1 MQEKYMKRAIEL
13 AKNGYGRVSPNPLVG
28 CVIVKEDQVVAEGW
42 HKKYGDLHA
51 EAMALGIAGE
61 NAKGCE
67 MYVTLEPCSHFG
79 KQPPCANAIVSSGI
93 KKIYVGSLDPNPL
106 VAGRGIKI
114 LQNADIQVKT
124 DVLKDEC
131 DRLNEIF
138 FHYITHD
145 TPFVAIKY
153 AMTLDGKIAS
163 RTGDS
168 RWISSD
174 ISRRYV
180 HRLRNKYTAILAGIG
195 TVLAD
200 DPLLT
205 CRIDGG
211 RNPVRIIVD
220 TDLKTPLNS
229 NIMQT
234 AKDIKTII
242 ATSKEDKRYEQMGA
256 ELLLTEKHGKIL
268 DMSDLLMKL
277 RQKNIDSVLVEGG
290 GEINFSI
297 IKNNLAQK
305 IYSFIAPKFIGGN
318 GKSPV
323 AGLGFDKMSDAV
335 KLKNMTMD
343 KIGDDI
349 LIRGY
354 F

>member
-114 LQNADIQVKT
+114 LQNAGIQVKT

-145 TPFVAIKY
+145 TPFVAMKY

-168 RWISSD
+168 KWISSET
-174 ISRRYV
+174 SRRYV
-180 HRLRNKYTAILAGIG
+180 HILRNKYTAILAGTG

-323 AGLGFDKMSDAV
+323 AGLGLDKMSDAV
-335 KLKNMTMD
+335 KLKEMTMD

>member
-114 LQNADIQVKT
+114 LQNAGIQVKT

-145 TPFVAIKY
+145 TPFVAMKY

-168 RWISSD
+168 KWISSET
-174 ISRRYV
+174 SRRYV

-323 AGLGFDKMSDAV
+323 AGLGLDKMSDSV
-335 KLKNMTMD
+335 KLKEMTMD